1 MARATTTTASYE
13 ALVDLITRAD
23 ESKSYEALVPQLKK
37 LPELLKEWNATQ
49 EQCRALYLL
58 AYRAFTSANRRVE
71 AYDSLVRHLA
81 AETHEVEA
89 DTPSLARQAAIE
101 AIRLPQVVQLD
112 NLLGLAAI
120 QQLEQ
125 TQPLLLEL
133 LKIFAEGSPAAYTQ
147 FHDSHPGFLESL
159 GLTHQDCQQKQ
170 RVLALTA
177 LAFGR
182 DEVAYG
188 EVAKELGVDE
198 GEVETWIIDVV
209 AMGIVDARLDQSRRV
224 VLVNRVT
231 LRSLTTEHWEQ
242 MSSRLALWREN
253 LVALLTVVQQN
264 KKLAA

>member
-1 MARATTTTASYE
+1 MRLCS
-13 ALVDLITRAD
+13 LLSD
-23 ESKSYEALVPQLKK
+23 EGDQPQ
-37 LPELLKEWNATQ
+37 
-49 EQCRALYLL
+49 
-58 AYRAFTSANRRVE
+58 S
-71 AYDSLVRHLA
+71 
-81 AETHEVEA
+81 
-89 DTPSLARQAAIE
+89 
-101 AIRLPQVVQLD
+101 
-112 NLLGLAAI
+112 
-120 QQLEQ
+120 
-125 TQPLLLEL
+125 
-133 LKIFAEGSPAAYTQ
+133 
-147 FHDSHPGFLESL
+147 

>member
-1 MARATTTTASYE
+1 
-13 ALVDLITRAD
+13 
-23 ESKSYEALVPQLKK
+23 
-37 LPELLKEWNATQ
+37 
-49 EQCRALYLL
+49 
-58 AYRAFTSANRRVE
+58 VE

-159 GLTHQDCQQKQ
+159 GAPPVSRKTEQACAYALCSLT
-170 RVLALTA
+170 
-177 LAFGR
+177 
-182 DEVAYG
+182 
-188 EVAKELGVDE
+188 
-198 GEVETWIIDVV
+198 
-209 AMGIVDARLDQSRRV
+209 
-224 VLVNRVT
+224 RVT
-231 LRSLTTEHWEQ
+231 NHNQ
-242 MSSRLALWREN
+242 G
-253 LVALLTVVQQN
+253 
-264 KKLAA
+264 